1 MSVRTPDVEAQ
12 AEMLREGVESGLD
25 FIEEYGGQFLDR
37 YGKTAIIVGVG
48 MVAAVGV
55 ALVIARRRRR
65 RPLISRVRKAM
76 PDSVSSR
83 IKQAADR
90 ITR

>member
-1 MSVRTPDVEAQ
+1 MTVRPPDFEAQ
-12 AEMLREGVESGLD
+12 AETLREGVESGLD
-25 FIEEYGGQFLDR
+25 FIEEYGGPFLDR
-37 YGKTAIIVGVG
+37 YGKTAIIVGVSL
-48 MVAAVGV
+48 VAAVGV

-65 RPLISRVRKAM
+65 RPLISRVREAM
-76 PDSVSSR
+76 PDAVTSR